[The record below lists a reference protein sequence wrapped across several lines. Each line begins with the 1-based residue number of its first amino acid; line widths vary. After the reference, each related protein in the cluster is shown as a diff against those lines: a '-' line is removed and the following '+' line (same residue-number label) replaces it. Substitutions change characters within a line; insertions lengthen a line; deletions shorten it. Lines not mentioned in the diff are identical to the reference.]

1 MESSRFPSRFAT
13 PTRPPKP
20 KGFTERRC
28 PYCWLMMKKFA
39 TITWIRARFQ
49 RLWRGGCEA
58 SLNPRQG
65 KPALVLA
72 CNVLVSRA
80 ISLATGLS
88 GRGALFFLSISAGG
102 ITAWLSSAVRDG
114 MEFSADCLPL
124 LVYIHGWGEAGYAF
138 KCTGDDRPFK
148 GLN

>member
-1 MESSRFPSRFAT
+1 MESSRFPSRFAMS
-13 PTRPPKP
+13 TRPPKL

-28 PYCWLMMKKFA
+28 PYCWLMMKKFV

-65 KPALVLA
+65 KLALVLA
-72 CNVLVSRA
+72 CNALVSRA
-80 ISLATGLS
+80 IGLATGFS
-88 GRGALFFLSISAGG
+88 GRGALFFLLISAGG
-102 ITAWLSSAVRDG
+102 RTVWLSSAVRDG
-114 MEFSADCLPL
+114 MGLSAGCLPL
-124 LVYIHGWGEAGYAF
+124 LVYIHGWGEAGYVF
-138 KCTGDDRPFK
+138 KCTGDDRLFK

>member
-1 MESSRFPSRFAT
+1 MESSLFPSRCAT
-13 PTRPPKP
+13 STLPTKL
-20 KGFTERRC
+20 KGVTERRC
-28 PYCWLMMKKFA
+28 LYCWLMIKKFV

-49 RLWRGGCEA
+49 RLWRGGCDA

-72 CNVLVSRA
+72 CNALVSRA
-80 ISLATGLS
+80 IGLAAGFS
-88 GRGALFFLSISAGG
+88 GRGALFFLLISAGG
-102 ITAWLSSAVRDG
+102 RTVWLSSAVRDG
-114 MEFSADCLPL
+114 MGLSAGCLPL

-138 KCTGDDRPFK
+138 KCTGDDRLFK

>member
-1 MESSRFPSRFAT
+1 MESSRFPSRFAMS
-13 PTRPPKP
+13 TRPPKP

-58 SLNPRQG
+58 SLNPRQS

-72 CNVLVSRA
+72 FNVLVSRP
-80 ISLATGLS
+80 ISLATGFS
-88 GRGALFFLSISAGG
+88 GRRALFFLSISAGA

-114 MEFSADCLPL
+114 MGFSADCLPL
-124 LVYIHGWGEAGYAF
+124 LLYIHGGGEAGYAF

>member
-13 PTRPPKP
+13 STLPPKP

-58 SLNPRQG
+58 SLNPRQS

-80 ISLATGLS
+80 ISLATGFS

-102 ITAWLSSAVRDG
+102 ITVWLSSAVRDG
-114 MEFSADCLPL
+114 MEFSADCLL
-124 LVYIHGWGEAGYAF
+124 LVYIHGGGEAGYAF

>member
-1 MESSRFPSRFAT
+1 MESSRFLSRFAMST
-13 PTRPPKP
+13 LPPKL

-28 PYCWLMMKKFA
+28 LYCWLMRKKFV

-49 RLWRGGCEA
+49 RLWRGGFEA

-88 GRGALFFLSISAGG
+88 GRGALFFLSIIVGG
-102 ITAWLSSAVRDG
+102 TTVWLGPAVCDG
-114 MEFSADCLPL
+114 MGLWADCLPL
-124 LVYIHGWGEAGYAF
+124 PVYVHGWGEEGV
-138 KCTGDDRPFK
+138 RI
-148 GLN
+148 

>member
-102 ITAWLSSAVRDG
+102 ITVWLSSAVRDG
-114 MEFSADCLPL
+114 MGPMVCRCWCISMVGVKRVTHSSAQGMTDPSK
-124 LVYIHGWGEAGYAF
+124 A
-138 KCTGDDRPFK
+138 
-148 GLN
+148 

>member
-1 MESSRFPSRFAT
+1 MESSLFPSRCAT
-13 PTRPPKP
+13 STLTPKL

-28 PYCWLMMKKFA
+28 LYCWLMMRKFV

-49 RLWRGGCEA
+49 RLWRGGCDA

-65 KPALVLA
+65 KLALVLA
-72 CNVLVSRA
+72 CNALVSRA
-80 ISLATGLS
+80 IGLAAGFS
-88 GRGALFFLSISAGG
+88 GRGALFFLLISAGG
-102 ITAWLSSAVRDG
+102 RTVWLSSAVRDG
-114 MEFSADCLPL
+114 MGLSAGCLPL

-138 KCTGDDRPFK
+138 KCTGDDRLFK